1 LFNYGIRHRKGLPI
15 SSSIAE
21 SAVNQFVSHRMV
33 NKQQMRWTNEGAY
46 CMGQVRGAVLN
57 GGFSP
62 RRISALKIAD
72 LASRQM
78 HRFSI
83 SRRAP
88 ANEQNRPCDHVVRQR
103 GLTKSTSPSFA
114 RCLLRKG
121 RCSVLESLLVRR

>member
-88 ANEQNRPCDHVVRQR
+88 ANEQNRPCD
-103 GLTKSTSPSFA
+103 
-114 RCLLRKG
+114 LLHAVFYERADAV
-121 RCSVLESLLVRR
+121 CSKACSCAADQF